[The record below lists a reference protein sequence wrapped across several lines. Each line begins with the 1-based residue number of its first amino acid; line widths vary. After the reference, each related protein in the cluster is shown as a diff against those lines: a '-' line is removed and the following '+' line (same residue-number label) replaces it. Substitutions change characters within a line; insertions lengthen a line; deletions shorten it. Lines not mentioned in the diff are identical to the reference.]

1 MKGNSS
7 ARTEDRGVDCE
18 ELGEGDVGEER
29 EAAAGDEAD
38 AQLLGLDLG
47 REPPHEARGQP
58 PLAARQLGRP
68 RVRRGRHVSAGEV
81 EQGRAHPDPEE
92 GEGEGERGGGS
103 LMPKHLYVG
112 RKKRGR
118 AGGRRSAI
126 NLMVCWSL
134 RDGGGGV

>member
-92 GEGEGERGGGS
+92 GEGEGEGERGGGS

-112 RKKRGR
+112 RKKKGE
-118 AGGRRSAI
+118 S
-126 NLMVCWSL
+126 WWEKE
-134 RDGGGGV
+134 RD

>member
-112 RKKRGR
+112 RKKK
-118 AGGRRSAI
+118 GGKLVGEGARLI
-126 NLMVCWSL
+126 
-134 RDGGGGV
+134 